1 MLCTKNSKT
10 RPIVIERSTSLL
22 GFFKSFATG
31 IIASGLGATEGVS
44 FLLLSGSCFW
54 LLTYCLVHVTVL
66 ILRKRNP
73 EYPRKKWL
81 TLGGIPQIIG
91 ILGNVYMIWNISTG
105 ETRIKIF
112 ELCGVML
119 LL

>member
-1 MLCTKNSKT
+1 MLL
-10 RPIVIERSTSLL
+10 VINILP
-22 GFFKSFATG
+22 
-31 IIASGLGATEGVS
+31 
-44 FLLLSGSCFW
+44 C
-54 LLTYCLVHVTVL
+54 HVTVL

-105 ETRIKIF
+105 ETRIRYLSCVEF
-112 ELCGVML
+112 YL
-119 LL
+119 LDL